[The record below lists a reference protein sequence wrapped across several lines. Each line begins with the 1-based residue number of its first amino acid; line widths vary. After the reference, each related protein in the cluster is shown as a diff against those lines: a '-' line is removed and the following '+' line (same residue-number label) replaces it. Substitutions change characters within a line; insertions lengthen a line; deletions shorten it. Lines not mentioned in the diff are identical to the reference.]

1 MAKREYSFDP
11 IALVSLSQRYGN
23 HSQLPATPME
33 ALQRA
38 GPDEPLT
45 SKDEQVEL
53 QEIVLNALN
62 HLEDWEQWLLNALL
76 FEKMSLRQVEFVLGM
91 PKTTVARKRDALLH
105 KLKTYLA
112 NDPTIRRYLHGE

>member
-1 MAKREYSFDP
+1 MARREYSFDP
-11 IALVSLSQRYGN
+11 IALVSLSQRYG
-23 HSQLPATPME
+23 SQGRLPATPME
-33 ALQRA
+33 ALQQA

-91 PKTTVARKRDALLH
+91 PKTTVARKRDIVLD

-112 NDPTIRRYLHGE
+112 NEPVIRRYLHGE

>member
-11 IALVSLSQRYGN
+11 IALVSLSQRYG
-23 HSQLPATPME
+23 SQGRLPTTPME
-33 ALQRA
+33 ALQQA

-91 PKTTVARKRDALLH
+91 PKTTVARKRDIVLG

-112 NDPTIRRYLHGE
+112 NEPVIRRYLHGE